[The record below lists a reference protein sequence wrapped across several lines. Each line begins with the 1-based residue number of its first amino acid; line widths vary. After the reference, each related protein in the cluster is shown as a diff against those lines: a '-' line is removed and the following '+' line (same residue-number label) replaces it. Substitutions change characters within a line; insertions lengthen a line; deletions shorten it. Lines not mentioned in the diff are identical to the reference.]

1 MTNFVDFMKQNWQDI
16 LILLTVLIT
25 CLINFKKTGRI
36 DKEMFDFMKSKIY
49 GINVR
54 ESCGQ
59 TFSKTKPEYAL
70 DKNTGE
76 LIQVGTIDIDALIQS
91 SVDCALDRILDKF
104 GCLPESMQAPQST
117 PSDAINIIET
127 RDEFAEL
134 DSFFGD
140 VDALRERY
148 ELDSSTS
155 IQDVFKI
162 LNDRKDNLSK
172 KITEYQAKLDSVEK
186 TKKEEKPNA

>member
-1 MTNFVDFMKQNWQDI
+1 MIDFIEFMKQNWQDI

-36 DKEMFDFMKSKIY
+36 DKEIFDFMKSKIY
-49 GINVR
+49 GITL
-54 ESCGQ
+54 EPSKAQ
-59 TFSKTKPEYAL
+59 TFEHTKPEYAL

-104 GCLPESMQAPQST
+104 GCLPENMKAPAST
-117 PSDAINIIET
+117 PSDSVNIIDT

-134 DSFFGD
+134 DGFFDD
-140 VDALRERY
+140 VSALRDRY
-148 ELDSSTS
+148 GLDQSMS
-155 IQDVFKI
+155 IQDVFKT
-162 LNDRKDNLSK
+162 LDDRKNNLSK
-172 KITEYQAKLDSVEK
+172 QIADYQSKLDSAQNI
-186 TKKEEKPNA
+186 KKEDKPNA

>member
-1 MTNFVDFMKQNWQDI
+1 
-16 LILLTVLIT
+16 
-25 CLINFKKTGRI
+25 
-36 DKEMFDFMKSKIY
+36 MKSKIY

-54 ESCGQ
+54 ETSGQ

-76 LIQVGTIDIDALIQS
+76 LIQVGTIDIDAYIQS
-91 SVDCALDRILDKF
+91 SIDCALDRILDKF
-104 GCLPESMQAPQST
+104 GCLPENMKVPEST
-117 PSDAINIIET
+117 ASDSINIIDT

-134 DSFFGD
+134 DAFFGD
-140 VDALRERY
+140 VDFLRERY

-172 KITEYQAKLDSVEK
+172 QIADYQSKLESAENV
-186 TKKEEKPNA
+186 KKEDKPNA